1 MESVTKI
8 LLFLGKLVLNI
19 VGIAIGLYLYK
30 SFVRP
35 LSIGPVMPDYF
46 QEIIAVVLLMIGL
59 PLLSM
64 KQVKPLNHFSIGIM
78 GVLIPLVLFGVFAL
92 NQHSSAPSYTRLYP
106 IERKTLEDDSYL
118 LSAYVYEKSNWVQLR
133 VPKDECLKLDS
144 VQIKIIDGLLG
155 MKIVTNEVEFSKKPG
170 CGS

>member
-8 LLFLGKLVLNI
+8 LLFLGKAILNLAG
-19 VGIAIGLYLYK
+19 VALGFYLYK
-30 SFVRP
+30 ILVKP
-35 LSIGPVMPDYF
+35 LSVGPVMPDYF

-59 PLLSM
+59 PLLSV
-64 KQVKPLNHFSIGIM
+64 KKVKPLNHFSLGIM
-78 GVLIPLVLFGVFAL
+78 GVLIPLVLFGVFSI
-92 NQHSSAPSYTRLYP
+92 NQHSSAKTYTRLYP
-106 IERKTLEDDSYL
+106 IERMAVEQEDYV
-118 LSAYVYEKSNWVQLR
+118 LSAYVYEKSNWIQLK

-155 MKIVTNEVEFSKKPG
+155 MKVITNEIEFSRKPE